1 MKTAHDGNG
10 GSRMSSFGPL
20 RLRRVRR
27 RPRGVFRG
35 QKRRSYGE
43 GLAGITGRGYGAA
56 RKEKKTVRYFA
67 YAKRHASSP
76 QDHLEL

>member
-1 MKTAHDGNG
+1 M
-10 GSRMSSFGPL
+10 
-20 RLRRVRR
+20 
-27 RPRGVFRG
+27 FRG

-67 YAKRHASSP
+67 YAKRDASSP